1 MDVKLGPGSGA
12 DFGVPGAQRCFRSPS
27 GQAVL
32 GAGWKLRGLGW
43 LQQAGGHWRRT
54 LVQLLWD
61 QVWIQRSHPGTPLH
75 CPAPLGGR
83 VKLAAL
89 GLCRCT
95 VDNKIAAS
103 SEGRKGSEV
112 LKSPRKV
119 GVSWSLQSRHLGE
132 FLPRSCLLCH
142 NSPGL
147 LTHAGVRLV
156 CWLSGEQSGNEN

>member
-1 MDVKLGPGSGA
+1 MSSWGQVQVLILGFQGPSNVSGA
-12 DFGVPGAQRCFRSPS
+12 PVSRLEA
-27 GQAVL
+27 
-32 GAGWKLRGLGW
+32 RGLGVAA
-43 LQQAGGHWRRT
+43 AGRRHRRRA

-61 QVWIQRSHPGTPLH
+61 WVWIQRSHPGTPLH

-112 LKSPRKV
+112 LKSPKKV

-156 CWLSGEQSGNEN
+156 LLALW

>member
-12 DFGVPGAQRCFRSPS
+12 DFGVPGAPVDVS
-27 GQAVL
+27 GAPVPRL
-32 GAGWKLRGLGW
+32 EARGFGVAAAG
-43 LQQAGGHWRRT
+43 RRHRRRA

-61 QVWIQRSHPGTPLH
+61 RVWIQRSHPGTPLH

-156 CWLSGEQSGNEN
+156 LLALW

>member
-12 DFGVPGAQRCFRSPS
+12 DFGVPGAQQCFRSPS
-27 GQAVL
+27 GQAGSS
-32 GAGWKLRGLGW
+32 GAWCGCSGQGAPEEGPGPAAVGPGLDSEEPP
-43 LQQAGGHWRRT
+43 
-54 LVQLLWD
+54 WD
-61 QVWIQRSHPGTPLH
+61 PLH

-119 GVSWSLQSRHLGE
+119 GVSWSLQSWHLGE

-156 CWLSGEQSGNEN
+156 LLALW